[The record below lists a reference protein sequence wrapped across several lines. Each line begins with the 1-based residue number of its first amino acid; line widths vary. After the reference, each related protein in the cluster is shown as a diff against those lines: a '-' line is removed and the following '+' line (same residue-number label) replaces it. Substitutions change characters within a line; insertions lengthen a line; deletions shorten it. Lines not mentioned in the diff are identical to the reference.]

1 MLNSLIEGWTK
12 QKQPTTLIVIR
23 YVDNGLY
30 KVRVGFANRVHEWIP
45 YNFISS
51 NMKDV
56 NTEMQWL
63 SPQDEEILF
72 EIPELKS
79 DDYILFNINQF
90 GFYRVNYDS
99 NNWNLIIKVLNENH
113 NEISDMTRAQ
123 LLDDA
128 MNLAVEGNVDYDSV
142 FNMITYLKNETN
154 SLPWAAATK
163 NLMILNDLL
172 AKTEAGEY
180 FRVLMQ
186 EISNNYF
193 EFLGFSDV
201 QNEMFEDKLSRSS
214 AINFACSMGSQKCLN
229 TTLQMLEAHI
239 DGSET
244 IAVNLQSTIFCNGLR
259 GAVADGNKDS
269 SLLEA
274 LWLSMQQSDNTEYR
288 LKIIDI
294 LGCHNNAK
302 DLKDLLET
310 TLATVSNE
318 VRYLIPERFRILQ
331 SVYSQ
336 SSIGVEVAIDFM
348 IEHSSTVLRL
358 FQTNDLAQTL
368 VTSLSNKIAEQNV
381 FEKVKKILTKKI
393 QTKLLTYLF
402 IKK

>member
-12 QKQPTTLIVIR
+12 QKTPTTLIVIR

-30 KVRVGFANRVHEWIP
+30 KVRVGFVNRVHEWIP
-45 YNFISS
+45 FNFISS
-51 NMKDV
+51 NLDV
-56 NTEMQWL
+56 VSSEMHWL
-63 SPQDEEILF
+63 SPKDEEILF
-72 EIPELKS
+72 EVPELKS
-79 DDYILFNINQF
+79 DDYVLFNVNQF
-90 GFYRVNYDS
+90 GFYRVNYDI
-99 NNWNLIIKVLNENH
+99 NNWNLIIEVLNENH
-113 NEISDMTRAQ
+113 NEFSDTTRAQ

-128 MNLAVEGNVDYDSV
+128 LNLAVEGSVNYESV
-142 FNMITYLKNETN
+142 FNMIGYLRNETN

-172 AKTEAGEY
+172 ANTEAQEY

-186 EISNNYF
+186 EISDNYF
-193 EFLGFSDV
+193 EVLGFSDV
-201 QNEMFEDKLSRSS
+201 ENEMFEDKLSRSN
-214 AINFACSMGSQKCLN
+214 AINFACSMGSEKCLN
-229 TTLQMLEAHI
+229 KSLEMLEAHI

-259 GAVADGNKDS
+259 GAVADGNNDT

-274 LWLSMQQSDNTEYR
+274 LWQSMQQSDNTEYR

-310 TLATVSNE
+310 TLATVTNE

-358 FQTNDLAQTL
+358 FQTNDLAQTF

-381 FEKVKKILTKKI
+381 FDKVKLILVTKTK
-393 QTKLLTYLF
+393 TKLYY
-402 IKK
+402 

>member
-1 MLNSLIEGWTK
+1 MLNSLIEGWKK
-12 QKQPTTLIVIR
+12 QKEPTTLIVIR

-30 KVRVGFANRVHEWIP
+30 KVRVGFVNRVHEWIP

-51 NMKDV
+51 NMNV
-56 NTEMQWL
+56 NSTEMQWL

-79 DDYILFNINQF
+79 DDYILFNVNQF
-90 GFYRVNYDS
+90 GFYRVNYDI

-113 NEISDMTRAQ
+113 NEISDITRAQ
-123 LLDDA
+123 LLDDV
-128 MNLAVEGNVDYDSV
+128 MNLAVEGNVDYEAV

-163 NLMILNDLL
+163 NLMVLNDLL
-172 AKTEAGEY
+172 GKTEAHEH

-186 EISNNYF
+186 EIGNNYF
-193 EFLGFSDV
+193 DFLGFSDV
-201 QNEMFEDKLSRSS
+201 ENEMFEDKLSRNN

-229 TTLQMLEAHI
+229 TSSQMLEAHI

-259 GAVADGNKDS
+259 AAVADGNNDS

-288 LKIIDI
+288 FKIIDI

-358 FQTNDLAQTL
+358 YQTNDLAQTL
-368 VTSLSNKIAEQNV
+368 VTSLSNKIAQQNV
-381 FEKVKKILTKKI
+381 FEKVQKILPKK
-393 QTKLLTYLF
+393 Y
-402 IKK
+402 

>member
-12 QKQPTTLIVIR
+12 QETPTTLIVIR

-30 KVRVGFANRVHEWIP
+30 KVRVGFVNRVHEWIP
-45 YNFISS
+45 FNFISS
-51 NMKDV
+51 NLDV
-56 NTEMQWL
+56 VSSEMHWL
-63 SPQDEEILF
+63 SPKDEEILF
-72 EIPELKS
+72 EVPELKS
-79 DDYILFNINQF
+79 DDYVLFNVNQF
-90 GFYRVNYDS
+90 GFYRVNYDI
-99 NNWNLIIKVLNENH
+99 NNWNLIIEVLNENH
-113 NEISDMTRAQ
+113 NEFSDTTRAQ

-128 MNLAVEGNVDYDSV
+128 LNLAVEGSVNYESV
-142 FNMITYLKNETN
+142 FNMIGYLKNETN

-172 AKTEAGEY
+172 ANTEAQEY

-186 EISNNYF
+186 EISDNYF
-193 EFLGFSDV
+193 EVLGFSDV
-201 QNEMFEDKLSRSS
+201 ENEMFEDKLSRSN
-214 AINFACSMGSQKCLN
+214 AINFACSMGSEKCLN
-229 TTLQMLEAHI
+229 KSLEMLEAHI

-259 GAVADGNKDS
+259 GAVADGNNDT

-274 LWLSMQQSDNTEYR
+274 LWQSMQQSDNTEYR

-310 TLATVSNE
+310 TLATVTNE

-358 FQTNDLAQTL
+358 FQTNDLAQTF

-381 FEKVKKILTKKI
+381 FDKVKIILVTKTK
-393 QTKLLTYLF
+393 TKLYY
-402 IKK
+402 

>member
-12 QKQPTTLIVIR
+12 QTTPTTLIVIR

-30 KVRVGFANRVHEWIP
+30 KVRVGFVNRVHEWIP
-45 YNFISS
+45 FNFISS
-51 NMKDV
+51 NLDV
-56 NTEMQWL
+56 VSSEMHWL
-63 SPQDEEILF
+63 SPKDEEILF
-72 EIPELKS
+72 EVPELKS
-79 DDYILFNINQF
+79 DDYVLFNVNQF
-90 GFYRVNYDS
+90 GFYRVNYDI
-99 NNWNLIIKVLNENH
+99 NNWNLIIEVLNENH
-113 NEISDMTRAQ
+113 NEFSDTTRAQ

-128 MNLAVEGNVDYDSV
+128 LNLAVEGSVNYESV
-142 FNMITYLKNETN
+142 FNMIGYLRNETN

-172 AKTEAGEY
+172 ANTEAQEY

-186 EISNNYF
+186 EISDNYF
-193 EFLGFSDV
+193 EVLGFSDV
-201 QNEMFEDKLSRSS
+201 ENEMFEDKLSRSN
-214 AINFACSMGSQKCLN
+214 AINFACSMGSEKCLN
-229 TTLQMLEAHI
+229 KSLEMLEAHI

-259 GAVADGNKDS
+259 GAVADGNNDT

-274 LWLSMQQSDNTEYR
+274 LWQSMQQSDNTEYR

-310 TLATVSNE
+310 TLATVTNE

-358 FQTNDLAQTL
+358 FQTNDLAQTF
-368 VTSLSNKIAEQNV
+368 VTSLSNKISEQNV
-381 FEKVKKILTKKI
+381 SDKVKLILVTKTK
-393 QTKLLTYLF
+393 TKLYY
-402 IKK
+402 